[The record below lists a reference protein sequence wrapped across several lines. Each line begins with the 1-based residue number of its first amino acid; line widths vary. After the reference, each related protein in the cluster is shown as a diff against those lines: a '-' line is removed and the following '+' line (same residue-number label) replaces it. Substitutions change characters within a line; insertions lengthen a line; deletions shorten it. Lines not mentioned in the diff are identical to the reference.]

1 MHPDDLAA
9 VADQFAIP
17 EYVSFGAG
25 PEGLPMVEL
34 RNRHAVALVAVQG
47 GQVARFQPR
56 GAEPVLW
63 VSRLSSYG
71 TGKAIR
77 GGIPVCWPWFA
88 QHPSDPTKPFH
99 GFARTT
105 MWDVRGTGVL
115 EDDATQLRLGLAD
128 SEATRVLWPHA
139 FDLELVVTLG
149 AELAVE
155 LISRNSGEAPFVV
168 GGALHS
174 YFQVGDVS
182 RVAIHGLEGCQYI
195 DKVEAGR
202 QKTQDGPIAIA
213 AETDRIYLDTTAEC
227 VIDDPVLGRRI
238 HVRKAGSR
246 TTVVWN
252 PWIEKAK
259 LMADCGD
266 EEYLN
271 FVC

>member
-1 MHPDDLAA
+1 
-9 VADQFAIP
+9 
-17 EYVSFGAG
+17 
-25 PEGLPMVEL
+25 
-34 RNRHAVALVAVQG
+34 
-47 GQVARFQPR
+47 
-56 GAEPVLW
+56 
-63 VSRLSSYG
+63 
-71 TGKAIR
+71 
-77 GGIPVCWPWFA
+77 
-88 QHPSDPTKPFH
+88 
-99 GFARTT
+99 

-128 SEATRVLWPHA
+128 SEATRALWPHA

-271 FVC
+271 FVCVETTNAAGDVFEVAPGGDHRLRQTIGLA